1 MTGIGAWAWSAR
13 HWITSD
19 VADAMLLELAEQ
31 RRVLFFGGKGG
42 VGKTTVAAA
51 TALAQA
57 QAGRRVLL
65 ISTDPAHN
73 LGHLWGRPVG
83 PQQVRLAPGLDGMEL
98 DPELTARQHLDEV
111 GAALRKLMPTHL
123 AGEVDKHMAL
133 SRDAPGMHEAA
144 LLERI
149 AETVDQ
155 GLAEYDLLVFDT
167 APSGHTARLMA
178 LPEMMAAWTEGLL
191 RRQERGS
198 RFAQVLKNLGENDRG
213 YGQSILGHGS
223 DDAPQD
229 RDSRIRNILDRRR
242 ERFNRLREVL
252 GDASLCAFVI
262 VLAAERLPVLETLE
276 LHAQLQRAGTPVGAL
291 IVNKRSPADAG
302 AFLAERHAQES
313 LHLETLRD
321 ALGHL
326 PLQQLPLLASD
337 VQGHAALQAFVRLL
351 ATPAL

>member
-1 MTGIGAWAWSAR
+1 
-13 HWITSD
+13 
-19 VADAMLLELAEQ
+19 MLLALAEQ

-57 QAGRRVLL
+57 RAGRRVLL

-73 LGHLWGRPVG
+73 LGHLWDRPVG
-83 PQQVRLAPGLDGMEL
+83 PQKVRLAAGLDGMEL
-98 DPELTARQHLDEV
+98 DPELTVRQHLDEV
-111 GAALRKLMPTHL
+111 GAALRKLMPAHL

-155 GLAEYDLLVFDT
+155 GLAEYDLLIFDT

-198 RFAQVLKNLGENDRG
+198 RFAQVLKNLGQDDRG
-213 YGQSILGHGS
+213 FGESILGHGGE
-223 DDAPQD
+223 AKEQD
-229 RDSRIRNILDRRR
+229 RDNRIRNILDRRR

-252 GDASLCAFVI
+252 GDADRCAFVI
-262 VLAAERLPVLETLE
+262 VLAAERLPVLETIE

-291 IVNKRSPADAG
+291 VVNKRSPADAG
-302 AFLAERHAQES
+302 AFLAERHAQEA
-313 LHLETLRD
+313 LHLATLRE
-321 ALGHL
+321 ALTD
-326 PLQQLPLLASD
+326 LPLLELPLLPSD
-337 VQGHAALQAFVRLL
+337 VVGEAALHAFARHLTDRSGT
-351 ATPAL
+351 ARHIE